1 MSRNHF
7 SSPSNIYVHNFMVE
21 IQQLQGKL
29 RKNTTPIL
37 QFSVASYRDS
47 TELADM
53 MTLRHSLGHAMVHG
67 IQHFF

>member
-1 MSRNHF
+1 
-7 SSPSNIYVHNFMVE
+7 MVE

-37 QFSVASYRDS
+37 QFSVASYRDF